1 MPNDVKPKQTLVEEG
16 TELTGTL
23 RSTCPVVVNGT
34 IDGEFVAPELTVTSA
49 GAVLGTIQVEK
60 LQSDGTLSGNIDAKD
75 VYLAGT
81 VKPSTVIKARTME
94 VKLGAESGKK
104 LEVMFGECALEVG
117 DEPEAAQAISEAP
130 VSRKSTPPPG
140 ITYAS
145 SNGGGLWGDS
155 SNDAATNGKTP
166 SIAPEA

>member
-34 IDGEFVAPELTVTSA
+34 IDGEFEAPELTVTRA
-49 GAVLGTIQVEK
+49 GAVLGTIKVEK

-75 VYLAGT
+75 VYLAGI

-94 VKLGAESGKK
+94 VKLGAESGRK
-104 LEVMFGECALEVG
+104 LEVMFGECAIEVG
-117 DEPEAAQAISEAP
+117 DEPEQARFDDAP
-130 VSRKSTPPPG
+130 ASKKSAPAPT
-140 ITYAS
+140 AS
-145 SNGGGLWGDS
+145 HGSGNGGGLWGS
-155 SNDAATNGKTP
+155 SDAPANGKTP